1 VNSYLTQRGLIL
13 EALVARLK
21 TIRTAAGY
29 SYDVSDQAV
38 VSDPV
43 NPITW
48 PVGMLPLLLV
58 EISPSSRAFQP
69 ANRIRIE
76 TRFLITGRALAGGSE
91 PDRKT
96 KAGENLIG
104 DIETAIGTDITL
116 GGRVIDTR
124 LQEPDG
130 PMVGMGTNNNVF
142 VLLEAVTTHIREY
155 GRP

>member
-1 VNSYLTQRGLIL
+1 MNDYATQRGQIL
-13 EALVARLK
+13 EALVARLR
-21 TIRTAAGY
+21 TIRTADGY
-29 SYDVSDQAV
+29 SHDIAEQSV

-43 NPITW
+43 NPVTW
-48 PVGMLPLLLV
+48 PSGLKPLLLV
-58 EISPSSRAFQP
+58 EISPSTRGFQP
-69 ANRIRIE
+69 ANRIQIE
-76 TRFLITGRALAGGSE
+76 TRFLITGALLAGGSA

-104 DIETAIGTDITL
+104 DIERVIGTDITL

-155 GRP
+155 GQP